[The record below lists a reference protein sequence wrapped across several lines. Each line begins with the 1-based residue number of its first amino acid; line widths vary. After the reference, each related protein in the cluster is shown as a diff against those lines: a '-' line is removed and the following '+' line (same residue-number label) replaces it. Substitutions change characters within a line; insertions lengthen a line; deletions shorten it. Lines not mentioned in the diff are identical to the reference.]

1 METILCVNFG
11 LGTKSLP
18 SRRGNQLN
26 GNWSAWLG
34 EYEDKIVIAPQFES
48 FTGVCGWG
56 FEGLIPNNWIV
67 L

>member
-1 METILCVNFG
+1 METPPSDTTIRLEPQ
-11 LGTKSLP
+11 LP